1 MNLTYCIICLI
12 NEYNI
17 LEKIL
22 YNEVGVMYQ
31 EWMKKVNINITSEDI
46 KKYEEYKK
54 INKTEISSK

>member
-1 MNLTYCIICLI
+1 
-12 NEYNI
+12 
-17 LEKIL
+17 
-22 YNEVGVMYQ
+22 MYQ